1 MYFIQEFF
9 LKVWKR
15 QLAIFAHSK
24 FKILKTVKLFL
35 KKNKHFIAHR
45 DEFGEAY
52 AIPFASASM
61 SVSASGCMEPI
72 LDLNYNW

>member
-1 MYFIQEFF
+1 MEKAISYICTQLIQNS
-9 LKVWKR
+9 KDRK
-15 QLAIFAHSK
+15 AI
-24 FKILKTVKLFL
+24 L

-72 LDLNYNW
+72 LDLNYNWSYL